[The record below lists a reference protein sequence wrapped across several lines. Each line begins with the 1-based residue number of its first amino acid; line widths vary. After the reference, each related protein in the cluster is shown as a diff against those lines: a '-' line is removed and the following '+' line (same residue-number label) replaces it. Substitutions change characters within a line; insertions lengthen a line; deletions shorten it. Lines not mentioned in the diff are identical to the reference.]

1 MSAANFSNGQ
11 LRAIVERIERLEE
24 EKAALATDIKE
35 VYGEAKSNGF
45 DTKTLRAVI
54 RLRKREPA
62 ERQEQEAL
70 LDLYKEALGMLVD
83 TPLGEAAVEAATSEA
98 RIKRAARDTGVKRA
112 LKAFGTPVP
121 LTEEEK
127 AKGYV
132 ASFKSKDGGRVSI
145 GVPPRRSGGGKSL
158 TEKVGEAIQ
167 EGLAGAGTPVE
178 VIEDERRQGVTMA
191 VVNPAGERITMI
203 GGKPFSPAAQAAKDL
218 AG

>member
-1 MSAANFSNGQ
+1 MSAANLSNGQ

-24 EKAALATDIKE
+24 EKAALVTDIKE

-54 RLRKREPA
+54 RLRKQDPA

-83 TPLGEAAVEAATSEA
+83 TPLGEAAVEAATNEA
-98 RIKRAARDTGVKRA
+98 RIKRAARDSGVKRA

-127 AKGYV
+127 AKGFV
-132 ASFKSKDGGRVSI
+132 ATFKSKDGGRVSI
-145 GVPPRRSGGGKSL
+145 GVPPRRGGGEKSF
-158 TEKVGEAIQ
+158 TEKVGAAIQ
-167 EGLAGAGTPVE
+167 DGLAAVGTPVE
-178 VIEDERRQGVTMA
+178 PTDEERRQGVTM
-191 VVNPAGERITMI
+191 VVVKPDGERVTMT